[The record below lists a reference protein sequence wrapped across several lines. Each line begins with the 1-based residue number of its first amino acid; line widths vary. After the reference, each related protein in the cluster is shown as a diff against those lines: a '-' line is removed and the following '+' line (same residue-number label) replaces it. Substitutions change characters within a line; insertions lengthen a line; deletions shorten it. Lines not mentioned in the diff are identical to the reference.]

1 MKIKKYWNDNK
12 ISIPQPFRLI
22 DYRYDSNSS
31 VLEFMDLSF
40 KEVLSNI
47 LNYQFSKIMEALE
60 KGLEKELEKE
70 LKKIIILIKSK
81 IIKKI
86 HPLKIKKVLNQII

>member
-60 KGLEKELEKE
+60 KGLEKEL
-70 LKKIIILIKSK
+70 KKIIILIKSK